1 MVLIGA
7 CRRMVSAIILLTD
20 IKRRFTHSMIETV
33 AGPRDRTGAQGPVGG
48 ILGRLGYGSD
58 KVVKL

>member
-1 MVLIGA
+1 
-7 CRRMVSAIILLTD
+7 MVSAIILLTD